1 MARKY
6 KFHDDKKL
14 YFVTFTVVYW
24 LDVFIRK
31 EYKEV
36 LYESIKHCQKEKG
49 LEVYAYCIMT
59 SHVHLI
65 IGIEHGVLSDIVRD
79 LKSFTSRAIRKS
91 IEENKRESRREWLLW
106 IACPVH
112 DTGMRQAGKK
122 NKRNNEFQFWQQHN
136 HPIQLDMP
144 EMARQRL
151 NYIHNNPV
159 EQGFVQKAEEWLDSS
174 CADYY
179 GVGKSKIELIY
190 LE

>member
-6 KFHDDKKL
+6 KFHDNKKL

-24 LDVFIRK
+24 LDIFIRK

-36 LYESIKHCQKEKG
+36 LYESIKYCQKEKG
-49 LEVYAYCIMT
+49 LEVYAYCMMT

-65 IGIEHGVLSDIVRD
+65 IGTESGVLSDIVRD

-106 IACPVH
+106 
-112 DTGMRQAGKK
+112 MMQQAGKK

-136 HPIQLDMP
+136 HPIQLDTP